1 VRKISSFIG
10 DPQKSFGL
18 LQKHFDKDNWHCC
31 GQCAVEPMLG
41 IGGGVKESENS
52 NEYFRLSSTNS

>member
-10 DPQKSFGL
+10 DPQKFSGL
-18 LQKHFDKDNWHCC
+18 LQKHFDKASRHCR
-31 GQCAVEPMLG
+31 GWFTVEPMLG
-41 IGGGVKESENS
+41 IGGGVEESENS

>member
-10 DPQKSFGL
+10 DPQKSLGL
-18 LQKHFDKDNWHCC
+18 LQKHFDKVSRRCRGWF
-31 GQCAVEPMLG
+31 AVEPMLG
-41 IGGGVKESENS
+41 IGGGVEESENS